1 MSSGKG
7 CVWSVYKYI
16 SALVYIGVFRDL
28 AMIVLNSSKLGKAY
42 VRGRLGLDQGLGIP
56 CPLILLLLQ
65 YETMVGERGVKLSG
79 GERQRVAI
87 ARTLIRFGFD

>member
-1 MSSGKG
+1 MQEGLSVVGVQVYFSSGVQWCFSRLGIDCPQQQQVGKSI
-7 CVWSVYKYI
+7 CVY
-16 SALVYIGVFRDL
+16 
-28 AMIVLNSSKLGKAY
+28 
-42 VRGRLGLDQGLGIP
+42 GRLGLDQGLGNP

-87 ARTLIRFGFD
+87 ARTLIRFGFE